1 MYLYAMNNE
10 GNYSATTTVSVN
22 YSDNAYTL
30 GTITRGA
37 AYTETLGGETES
49 NSGEAAM
56 ALWSAGRLNEGAY
69 EQFWFG
75 PASSTADGWAT
86 EVDGDWGRETDGGR
100 NSAPFTERR
109 ETHVMGVFVY
119 GVNSYGGYSDPS
131 VAIPVRC
138 IREYDHT
145 STQTIAE

>member
-75 PASSTADGWAT
+75 PANSTADGWAT

-119 GVNSYGGYSDPS
+119 GVNSYSGYSDPS

-138 IREYDHT
+138 IREYDNVAT
-145 STQTIAE
+145 ANE